1 MPTVNI
7 YYKNKQ
13 NLNKLLGLSASLK
26 VFLADLL
33 TCNDIRLSPNEISL
47 RFLKT
52 EGNETIASVELEIN
66 AAAFKDRVL
75 KQDKICKN
83 VRKFIMDRLFVK
95 DVRVWLILSEL
106 GHSW

>member
-1 MPTVNI
+1 M
-7 YYKNKQ
+7 
-13 NLNKLLGLSASLK
+13 K
-26 VFLADLL
+26 VLLADLL

-66 AAAFKDRVL
+66 AAVFKDRVL
-75 KQDKICKN
+75 KQDEICKN
-83 VRKFIMDRLFVK
+83 VRKFIMDRCPLVK